1 MTNGSL
7 VPPDEPSE
15 LDKLQFDYGWKWFS
29 YHADQRVKMFNFMLV
44 VFGIFAATVVNAVGS
59 KQQPG
64 FTAVLCAIGAALAAI
79 FIALD
84 TRNQYLLRLAE
95 EVLCH
100 LEENAIFGKGTTIK
114 DRDGKD
120 VRFGILSRQLS
131 EERSDKGPP
140 KIIRHRYLLPL
151 VGVLMLASFVVAGI
165 WIYLRPQ

>member
-1 MTNGSL
+1 MTNG
-7 VPPDEPSE
+7 PPDKPSE
-15 LDKLQFDYGWKWFS
+15 FEKLQFDYGWKWFS

-44 VFGIFAATVVNAVGS
+44 VFGIFAAAVVNAVGT

-64 FTAVLCAIGAALAAI
+64 FAAILCAIGAVLAAI

-114 DRDGKD
+114 DRDGEGI
-120 VRFGILSRQLS
+120 RFGILSRQLS

>member
-1 MTNGSL
+1 MTNG
-7 VPPDEPSE
+7 PPDKPSE
-15 LDKLQFDYGWKWFS
+15 FEKLQFDYGWKWFS

-44 VFGIFAATVVNAVGS
+44 VFGIFAAAVVNAVGT

-64 FTAVLCAIGAALAAI
+64 FAAILCAIGAVLAAI

-95 EVLCH
+95 EVLWH

-114 DRDGKD
+114 DRDCKD